1 MKILILENVLSF
13 LSRNILFKWSNK
25 DQFILKGHF
34 KPKVFLFESQLTWSM
49 ILCNKRDIQ
58 KWTVT
63 HVLINLKMLTNW
75 HQLAKRMTTCIEGH
89 VWYVDQIVYGILN
102 YIYFSILI
110 TSVRWLTTVFARL
123 SHACDDCLSDVS
135 ITCACKIDLCNPKKK
150 QNPLQ
155 HLNWIHS
162 DSFKHCLNIIMFM
175 TGTNNIMIWQKA
187 W

>member
-1 MKILILENVLSF
+1 MNSDTRSNKLENAGKSAPAGEED
-13 LSRNILFKWSNK
+13 
-25 DQFILKGHF
+25 DQ
-34 KPKVFLFESQLTWSM
+34 
-49 ILCNKRDIQ
+49 
-58 KWTVT
+58 
-63 HVLINLKMLTNW
+63 
-75 HQLAKRMTTCIEGH
+75 CIEGH
-89 VWYVDQIVYGILN
+89 VWYIDQIAYSILN

-123 SHACDDCLSDVS
+123 SHACDDCLSNVS

-175 TGTNNIMIWQKA
+175 TGTNNIMI
-187 W
+187 